1 MLTLGINNKPKL
13 SHETFCQLR
22 DIIYSKCG
30 IFFADTK
37 KYLLETRLSRRIEEK
52 NLKSFEDYYY
62 YYLTYDRERESEMTN
77 VLNSIVTNETSFFR
91 DMPQLEAFQ
100 KGVVPQVIEAK
111 SKAASA
117 RTLKVWS
124 AASSTGEEPYTLAM
138 MLMESG
144 LPARGWTLDILG
156 TDLSDLVLK
165 SAGAGVYEKY
175 SLRNTPELYLKKYFT
190 GNGDSYAVQKKVQEI
205 VKFRKLN
212 LVDSLETRM
221 VKGMDI
227 IFCRNV
233 LIYFDDASKKKAVS
247 HLYDSL
253 NSGGYLFVGFSE
265 TLHNI
270 TRLFRPVSIERLVVY
285 QKV

>member
-1 MLTLGINNKPKL
+1 MLRLGINSKPKL
-13 SHETFCQLR
+13 SNETFCQLR
-22 DIIYSKCG
+22 DIIYAKCG

-37 KYLLETRLSRRIEEK
+37 KYLLETRLARRIEER

-62 YYLTYDRERESEMTN
+62 FLTYDREREKEMVN
-77 VLNSIVTNETSFFR
+77 VINSIVTNETSFFR
-91 DMPQLEAFQ
+91 DMPQLVAFQ
-100 KGVVPQVIEAK
+100 DGVVPRVVEEKTRSFATK
-111 SKAASA
+111 V
-117 RTLKVWS
+117 LKVWS
-124 AASSTGEEPYTLAM
+124 AASSTGEEPYTIAM
-138 MLMESG
+138 MLLESG
-144 LPARGWTLDILG
+144 LLAKGWMLDLLG
-156 TDLSDLVLK
+156 SDISETVLR
-165 SAGAGVYEKY
+165 SAAAGVYDKY
-175 SLRNTPELYLKKYFT
+175 TLRNTPEPYVKKYFHS
-190 GNGDSYAVQKKVQEI
+190 NGDSFSVQKRVQDL

-212 LVDSLETRM
+212 LVDSLETRT

-253 NSGGYLFVGFSE
+253 NPGGYLLVGFSE
-265 TLHNI
+265 TLHNV